1 MSVYKLYAKEVRDQ
15 KDFVYIYLY
24 KLNTGEKQPTL
35 ISLKVK
41 IPKKYCLPTYKDFKK
56 VSKEIMKQK
65 NLLLKTGFD
74 DVEKLN
80 NYLEE
85 RLETFQRNNGR
96 KESLPLD
103 KKTLNEWFEILINR
117 QINQGTKLRYRN
129 VYNLIIQF
137 QYRYT
142 GTILNKQPTK
152 TIYMREIDVDYILEF
167 QKWLLSEPN
176 EGENRKRSTLNTS
189 NYKLKCLKS
198 IINKAHIQEYFP
210 FHINPFDHIVFNNV
224 EPKIDIL
231 TMKELKSLIT
241 TQFVEVYRRTIP
253 TNEGNMLWGK
263 PIEGGV
269 EMRNEKNS
277 RYKAKHSLNDVRNY
291 FLFQLLSQG
300 IRVSDLATLR
310 WTNFDYYDGVLRINK
325 RMVKTKANISILVNE
340 KMTGLISHYI
350 IRYKNESPE
359 LVNKIASINSKITEK
374 YNYLN
379 SLDYSSILFL
389 GELEMENPI
398 KAINL
403 IADSGDYYQYQT
415 SVGYIITQNLIDR
428 LESYLYENV
437 NDFWRLMKYKPIRPS
452 VIYNGSDYDIYI
464 NEIDNII
471 SSLNKW
477 LLEKK
482 QNQYKIETEA
492 YIKLKSE
499 RNVLVIDLINDL
511 KAKEVK
517 DDFVFNLLRNEDF
530 KDVVKEDFSRLSED
544 QYRKFQSFR
553 AYYNKL
559 LKLVSKQANINKN
572 LTSHIARHSYA
583 SLMLELGENINLFDL
598 MTSLGHQRLA
608 TTQTYIQRLS
618 NKKIDKLNKVI
629 SDSLNTGINLNL

>member
-15 KDFVYIYLY
+15 KDFVYVYLY

-41 IPKKYCLPTYKDFKK
+41 IPKKYCLPSYKDFKR

-65 NLLLKTGFD
+65 NILLKTGFD

-80 NYLEE
+80 NYLDE
-85 RLETFQRNNGR
+85 RLETFQRTNGR

-117 QINQGTKLRYRN
+117 QINQGTKLRYTN
-129 VYNLIIQF
+129 VYNLLIQF
-137 QYRYT
+137 QYRYS
-142 GTILNKQPTK
+142 GAILKRQPTQK
-152 TIYMREIDVDYILEF
+152 IFMKDIDVDFILEF

-176 EGENRKRSTLNTS
+176 EGEKRKRSTLNTS

-198 IINKAHIQEYFP
+198 IINKAHSQEYFP
-210 FHINPFDHIVFNNV
+210 FHINPFDHIKYSNV

-253 TNEGNMLWGK
+253 TNEGNMLWGE

-269 EMRNEKNS
+269 ESRNERNS

-310 WTNFDYYDGVLRINK
+310 WSNFDYYDEVMRINK
-325 RMVKTKANISILVNE
+325 RMVKTKANITILVNE

-350 IRYKNESPE
+350 VRYKNESPKIVDE
-359 LVNKIASINSKITEK
+359 IVSINNKITDK

-379 SLDYSSILFL
+379 SLDFTSILFL
-389 GELEMENPI
+389 DELEMKNTI
-398 KAINL
+398 KAIGF
-403 IADSGDYYQYQT
+403 IAETEEYFQHHT
-415 SVGYIITQNLIDR
+415 SAGFIISQNLIDR
-428 LESYLYENV
+428 LETYLYDNV
-437 NDFWRLMKYKPIRPS
+437 NDFWSLMKYKPVR
-452 VIYNGSDYDIYI
+452 SDILHSRSI
-464 NEIDNII
+464 LEIDNII

-477 LLEKK
+477 LLRKK
-482 QNQYKIETEA
+482 QEQYNVETDA
-492 YIKLKSE
+492 YIKLKAE
-499 RNVLVIDLINDL
+499 RNILVFKLINEL
-511 KAKEVK
+511 KTKKVK

-530 KDVVKEDFSRLSED
+530 KDIVKEDFSRLSED

-618 NKKIDKLNKVI
+618 NKKIDQLNKVI

>member
-41 IPKKYCLPTYKDFKK
+41 IPKKYCLPSYKDFKK

-65 NLLLKTGFD
+65 NILLKTGFD

-117 QINQGTKLRYRN
+117 QINQGTKLRYTN
-129 VYNLIIQF
+129 VYNLLVQF
-137 QYRYT
+137 QYRYSAS
-142 GTILNKQPTK
+142 ILKKQPTRI
-152 TIYMREIDVDYILEF
+152 IYMKDIDVDYILEF

-176 EGENRKRSTLNTS
+176 EGEKRKRSTLNTS

-210 FHINPFDHIVFNNV
+210 FHINPFDHIVFNKV

-253 TNEGNMLWGK
+253 TNEGAKLWGK

-269 EMRNEKNS
+269 EARNKKNS

-310 WTNFDYYDGVLRINK
+310 WTNFDYYDGVMRINK

-359 LVNKIASINSKITEK
+359 LVNKIISINDKITEK

-379 SLDYSSILFL
+379 SIEFSSVLFL
-389 GELEMENPI
+389 SEMKMEKPI
-398 KAINL
+398 KAIGL
-403 IADSGDYYQYQT
+403 IAETNDYYQYYT
-415 SVGYIITQNLIDR
+415 STGYVISQNLIDR
-428 LESYLYENV
+428 LEAYLYKNI
-437 NDFWRLMKYKPIRPS
+437 NDFWKLMNYKPLKPS
-452 VIYNGSDYDIYI
+452 AIYQGSDYDIYT

-471 SSLNKW
+471 SSLNNW

-482 QNQYKIETEA
+482 QQQYKIETDA
-492 YIKLKSE
+492 YIKLKYE
-499 RNVLVIDLINDL
+499 RNNLVIKLINDL
-511 KAKEVK
+511 KTKEVK

-530 KDVVKEDFSRLSED
+530 KDIVKEDFSRLSEE
-544 QYRKFQSFR
+544 QYKKFQSFR

-618 NKKIDKLNKVI
+618 NKKIDQLNKVI

>member
-41 IPKKYCLPTYKDFKK
+41 IPKKYCLPSYKDFKK

-65 NLLLKTGFD
+65 KILLKTGFD

-85 RLETFQRNNGR
+85 RFETFQRNNGR
-96 KESLPLD
+96 KETLPLD

-117 QINQGTKLRYRN
+117 QINQGTKLRYTN
-129 VYNLIIQF
+129 VYNLLIQF
-137 QYRYT
+137 QYRYS
-142 GTILNKQPTK
+142 GTILNKQPTQK
-152 TIYMREIDVDYILEF
+152 IFMKDIDVDYILEF

-176 EGENRKRSTLNTS
+176 EGEKRKRSTLNTS

-210 FHINPFDHIVFNNV
+210 FHINPFDHIVFSNV
-224 EPKIDIL
+224 EPKIEIL

-253 TNEGNMLWGK
+253 TNDGNMLWGK

-269 EMRNEKNS
+269 ENRNEKNS
-277 RYKAKHSLNDVRNY
+277 RYRAKHSLNDVRNY

-310 WTNFDYYDGVLRINK
+310 WTNFDYYDEVMRINK
-325 RMVKTKANISILVNE
+325 RMVKTKANITILVNE
-340 KMTGLISHYI
+340 KMIGLISHYI

-359 LVNKIASINSKITEK
+359 LVKEIISINKKISDK
-374 YNYLN
+374 YNYIN
-379 SLDYSSILFL
+379 SIEFSSILFL
-389 GELEMENPI
+389 NNLEMKNEI

-403 IADSGDYYQYQT
+403 ICESDDIFQHNT
-415 SVGYIITQNLIDR
+415 SAGFIVNQNLIER
-428 LESYLYENV
+428 LETYLYDNIS
-437 NDFWRLMKYKPIRPS
+437 DFWKLLNFSPIKPEIL
-452 VIYNGSDYDIYI
+452 YDRSIL
-464 NEIDNII
+464 EIDNII
-471 SSLNKW
+471 SSLNRW
-477 LLEKK
+477 LLKK
-482 QNQYKIETEA
+482 KEEEYNYETDK
-492 YIKLKSE
+492 YIKLKE
-499 RNVLVIDLINDL
+499 QRNLLVIKLINEL
-511 KAKEVK
+511 KTKKVK

-530 KDVVKEDFSRLSED
+530 KDIVKEDFSRLSEE

-559 LKLVSKQANINKN
+559 LKLVSAQANINKN

-618 NKKIDKLNKVI
+618 NKKIDQLNKVI
-629 SDSLNTGINLNL
+629 SDSLNTGININL

>member
-41 IPKKYCLPTYKDFKK
+41 IPKKYCLPSYKDFKR

-65 NLLLKTGFD
+65 NILLKTGFD

-117 QINQGTKLRYRN
+117 QINQGTKLRYTN
-129 VYNLIIQF
+129 VYNLIVQF
-137 QYRYT
+137 QYRYS
-142 GTILNKQPTK
+142 GSILKREPTQK
-152 TIYMREIDVDYILEF
+152 IFMKDIDVDFILEF

-176 EGENRKRSTLNTS
+176 EGEKRKRSTLNTS

-198 IINKAHIQEYFP
+198 IINKAHSQEYFP
-210 FHINPFDHIVFNNV
+210 FHINPFDHIKYSNV

-253 TNEGNMLWGK
+253 TNDGNMLWGE

-269 EMRNEKNS
+269 ESRNERNS
-277 RYKAKHSLNDVRNY
+277 RYIAKHSLNDVRNY

-310 WTNFDYYDGVLRINK
+310 WSNFDYYDEVMRINK
-325 RMVKTKANISILVNE
+325 RMVKTKANITILVNE

-350 IRYKNESPE
+350 VRYRNESPE
-359 LVNKIASINSKITEK
+359 VVDKIVLINNKITDK

-379 SLDYSSILFL
+379 SIDFSSVLSL
-389 GELEMENPI
+389 GELEMKNPI
-398 KAINL
+398 KAIQL
-403 IADSGDYYQYQT
+403 IAETEDYYQYHT
-415 SVGYIITQNLIDR
+415 SAGFIITQNLIDR
-428 LESYLYENV
+428 LETFLYNNV
-437 NDFWRLMKYKPIRPS
+437 NDFWKLLNYRPIRS
-452 VIYNGSDYDIYI
+452 NILYDKSII
-464 NEIDNII
+464 EIENII
-471 SSLNKW
+471 SSLTKW
-477 LLEKK
+477 LLKRK
-482 QNQYKIETEA
+482 QEQYNFETET
-492 YIKLKSE
+492 YIKLKEE
-499 RNVLVIDLINDL
+499 RNILVIKLICEL
-511 KAKEVK
+511 KTKKVK

-530 KDVVKEDFSRLSED
+530 KDIVKEDFSRLSED

-559 LKLVSKQANINKN
+559 LKLVSAQANISKN

-618 NKKIDKLNKVI
+618 NKKIDQLNKVI

>member
-15 KDFVYIYLY
+15 KDFVYVYLY

-41 IPKKYCLPTYKDFKK
+41 IPKKYCLPSYKDFKR

-65 NLLLKTGFD
+65 NILLKTGFD
-74 DVEKLN
+74 DVDKLN

-103 KKTLNEWFEILINR
+103 KKTLNEWFELLINR
-117 QINQGTKLRYRN
+117 QINQGTKLRYTN

-137 QYRYT
+137 QYRYS
-142 GTILNKQPTK
+142 GIILKRQPTQK
-152 TIYMREIDVDYILEF
+152 IFMKDIDVDFILEF
-167 QKWLLSEPN
+167 QKWLKSDPN
-176 EGENRKRSTLNTS
+176 EGEKRKRSTTNTS

-198 IINKAHIQEYFP
+198 IINKAHSQEYFL
-210 FHINPFDHIVFNNV
+210 FHNNPFDHIEFSKA
-224 EPKIDIL
+224 EPKIGIL

-253 TNEGNMLWGK
+253 TNEGNMLWGS

-269 EMRNEKNS
+269 ESRNERNS

-310 WTNFDYYDGVLRINK
+310 WSNFDDYDEVMRITK
-325 RMVKTKANISILVNE
+325 RMVKTKANITILVNE

-350 IRYKNESPE
+350 VRYENESPK
-359 LVNKIASINSKITEK
+359 LVEEIVSINNKIAVK

-379 SLDYSSILFL
+379 SIDFSSVLHLD
-389 GELEMENPI
+389 EEEMKNPI
-398 KAINL
+398 KAIHL
-403 IADSGDYYQYQT
+403 VAETTDYFQHHT
-415 SVGYIITQNLIDR
+415 SLGYIVTQDLIDR
-428 LESYLYENV
+428 LETFLYENIG
-437 NDFWRLMKYKPIRPS
+437 DFWRLLNYEPIRPNILYDRS
-452 VIYNGSDYDIYI
+452 VL
-464 NEIDNII
+464 EIDNII

-477 LLEKK
+477 LLKRKEEQHSFETKNYIELKK
-482 QNQYKIETEA
+482 ERNILV
-492 YIKLKSE
+492 IKLICE
-499 RNVLVIDLINDL
+499 L
-511 KAKEVK
+511 KTKKVK

-530 KDVVKEDFSRLSED
+530 KDIVNEDFSSLSED

-559 LKLVSKQANINKN
+559 LKLVSAQANIPKN

-618 NKKIDKLNKVI
+618 NKKIDQLNKVI

>member
-15 KDFVYIYLY
+15 QDFVYIYLY

-41 IPKKYCLPTYKDFKK
+41 IPKKYCLPSYKDFKK

-65 NLLLKTGFD
+65 KILLKTGFD

-85 RLETFQRNNGR
+85 RFETFQRNNGR

-117 QINQGTKLRYRN
+117 QINQGTKLRYTN
-129 VYNLIIQF
+129 VYNLLIQF
-137 QYRYT
+137 QYRYS
-142 GTILNKQPTK
+142 GAILKRQPTQK
-152 TIYMREIDVDYILEF
+152 IFMKDIDVDFILEF

-176 EGENRKRSTLNTS
+176 EGEKRKRSTLNTS
-189 NYKLKCLKS
+189 NYKLKCLKA
-198 IINKAHIQEYFP
+198 IINKAHSQEYFP
-210 FHINPFDHIVFNNV
+210 FHINPFDHIKYSNV

-253 TNEGNMLWGK
+253 TNDGNMLWGE

-269 EMRNEKNS
+269 ESRNERNS

-310 WTNFDYYDGVLRINK
+310 WSNFDYYDEVMRINK
-325 RMVKTKANISILVNE
+325 RMVKTKANITILVNE

-350 IRYKNESPE
+350 VRYKNESPK
-359 LVNKIASINSKITEK
+359 LVDEIVSINNKITDK

-379 SLDYSSILFL
+379 SVDFSSTLYL
-389 GELEMENPI
+389 GDLEMKNPI
-398 KAINL
+398 KAIHL
-403 IADSGDYYQYQT
+403 IAQTEDYYQYHT
-415 SVGYIITQNLIDR
+415 DVGFIITQNLIDR
-428 LESYLYENV
+428 LETFLYENK
-437 NDFWRLMKYKPIRPS
+437 NDFWRLLYYRPLRPS
-452 VIYNGSDYDIYI
+452 IIDDGTDII
-464 NEIDNII
+464 VFEIDKII

-477 LLEKK
+477 LLKRK
-482 QNQYKIETEA
+482 QEQHSFETNN
-492 YIKLKSE
+492 YIQ
-499 RNVLVIDLINDL
+499 L
-511 KAKEVK
+511 KAKRNILVIKLICELKTKKVK

-530 KDVVKEDFSRLSED
+530 KDIVKEDFSRLSED

-559 LKLVSKQANINKN
+559 LKLVSAQANINKN

-618 NKKIDKLNKVI
+618 NKKIDQLNKVI

>member
-15 KDFVYIYLY
+15 KDLVYIYLY

-41 IPKKYCLPTYKDFKK
+41 IPKKYCLPSYKDFKK
-56 VSKEIMKQK
+56 VSKEIMKHK
-65 NLLLKTGFD
+65 KILLKTGFD

-85 RLETFQRNNGR
+85 RFETFQRNNGR
-96 KESLPLD
+96 KETLPLD

-117 QINQGTKLRYRN
+117 QINQGTKLRYTN
-129 VYNLIIQF
+129 VYNLLIQF
-137 QYRYT
+137 QYRYS
-142 GTILNKQPTK
+142 GSILKRQPTQK
-152 TIYMREIDVDYILEF
+152 IFMKDIDVDYILEF

-176 EGENRKRSTLNTS
+176 EGEKRKRSTLNTS

-210 FHINPFDHIVFNNV
+210 FHINPFDHIVFSNV

-253 TNEGNMLWGK
+253 TNEGNMLWGE

-269 EMRNEKNS
+269 ESRNERNS

-310 WTNFDYYDGVLRINK
+310 WSNFDYYDEVMRINK
-325 RMVKTKANISILVNE
+325 RMVKTKANITILVNE

-350 IRYKNESPE
+350 VRYKNESPE
-359 LVNKIASINSKITEK
+359 LIDKIVSINNKITYK

-379 SLDYSSILFL
+379 SLDFTSTLFL
-389 GELEMENPI
+389 NELEMKNTI
-398 KAINL
+398 KAIGFV
-403 IADSGDYYQYQT
+403 AGKEEYFQHHT
-415 SVGYIITQNLIDR
+415 SVGFIISQNLIDR
-428 LESYLYENV
+428 LETYLYDNV
-437 NDFWRLMKYKPIRPS
+437 NDFWSLMNYKPIKTEI
-452 VIYNGSDYDIYI
+452 IYDRSIL
-464 NEIDNII
+464 EIDNII

-477 LLEKK
+477 LIKKK
-482 QNQYKIETEA
+482 QEQYNIETSE
-492 YIKLKSE
+492 YIKLKAE
-499 RNVLVIDLINDL
+499 RNVLVFKLINEL
-511 KAKEVK
+511 KTKKVK

-530 KDVVKEDFSRLSED
+530 KDIVKEDFSRLSEE

-618 NKKIDKLNKVI
+618 NKKIDQLNKVI

>member
-15 KDFVYIYLY
+15 KDFVYVYLY

-41 IPKKYCLPTYKDFKK
+41 IPKKYCLPSYKDFKR
-56 VSKEIMKQK
+56 VSKEIIKQK
-65 NLLLKTGFD
+65 NILLKTGFD

-80 NYLEE
+80 NYLDE
-85 RLETFQRNNGR
+85 RLETFQRTNGR

-103 KKTLNEWFEILINR
+103 KRTLNEWFVILINR
-117 QINQGTKLRYRN
+117 QINQGTKLRYTN
-129 VYNLIIQF
+129 VYNLVVQF
-137 QYRYT
+137 QDRYSSS
-142 GTILNKQPTK
+142 ILKRQPTQK
-152 TIYMREIDVDYILEF
+152 IFMKDIDVDFILEF

-176 EGENRKRSTLNTS
+176 EGEKRKRSTLNTS

-198 IINKAHIQEYFP
+198 IINKAHSQEYFP
-210 FHINPFDHIVFNNV
+210 FHINPFDHIKYSNV

-253 TNEGNMLWGK
+253 TNEGNMLWGE

-269 EMRNEKNS
+269 ESRNERNS

-310 WTNFDYYDGVLRINK
+310 WSNFDYYDEVMRINK
-325 RMVKTKANISILVNE
+325 RMVKTKANITILVNE

-350 IRYKNESPE
+350 VRYKSESPK
-359 LVNKIASINSKITEK
+359 LVDEIVSINKKITDK

-379 SLDYSSILFL
+379 SVDFSARLYL
-389 GELEMENPI
+389 GDLEMKNPI
-398 KAINL
+398 KAIQL
-403 IADSGDYYQYQT
+403 IAQTEDFYQHYT
-415 SVGYIITQNLIDR
+415 DAGFIITQNLIDR
-428 LESYLYENV
+428 LETFLYENKS
-437 NDFWRLMKYKPIRPS
+437 NFWRLLNYRPLRPS
-452 VIYNGSDYDIYI
+452 IIDNGSDIVVF
-464 NEIDNII
+464 EIDKII

-477 LLEKK
+477 LLKRK
-482 QNQYKIETEA
+482 QEQHSFETNN
-492 YIKLKSE
+492 YIQ
-499 RNVLVIDLINDL
+499 L
-511 KAKEVK
+511 KAKRNILVIKLICELKTKKVK

-530 KDVVKEDFSRLSED
+530 KDIVKEDFSRLSEE

-618 NKKIDKLNKVI
+618 NKKIDQLNKVI
-629 SDSLNTGINLNL
+629 SDSLNTGINLNF

>member
-1 MSVYKLYAKEVRDQ
+1 MSVYKLFAKEVRDQ

-41 IPKKYCLPTYKDFKK
+41 IPKKHCLPSYKEFKR

-65 NLLLKTGFD
+65 NVLLKTGFD
-74 DVEKLN
+74 DVDKLN

-96 KESLPLD
+96 KELLPFD
-103 KKTLNEWFEILINR
+103 KKTLNDWFEILINR
-117 QINQGTKLRYRN
+117 QINQGTKLRYTN
-129 VYNLIIQF
+129 VYNLIVQF
-137 QYRYT
+137 QYRYS
-142 GTILNKQPTK
+142 GTQKIFMKD
-152 TIYMREIDVDYILEF
+152 IDVDFILEF

-176 EGENRKRSTLNTS
+176 EGEKRKRSTLNTS

-198 IINKAHIQEYFP
+198 IINKAHSQEYFP
-210 FHINPFDHIVFNNV
+210 FHINPFDHIKYYNV

-253 TNEGNMLWGK
+253 TNEGNMLWGE

-269 EMRNEKNS
+269 ESRNQRNS

-310 WTNFDYYDGVLRINK
+310 WSNFDYYDEVMRINK
-325 RMVKTKANISILVNE
+325 RMVKTKANITILVNE

-350 IRYKNESPE
+350 VRYKNESPE
-359 LVNKIASINSKITEK
+359 LVEKIVSINNKITDK

-379 SLDYSSILFL
+379 SIDFSSMLYL
-389 GELEMENPI
+389 GDLEMANPI
-398 KAINL
+398 KAIHL
-403 IADSGDYYQYQT
+403 IAQIEDYYQYQT
-415 SVGYIITQNLIDR
+415 NTGFIITQNLIDR
-428 LESYLYENV
+428 LETFLYENK
-437 NDFWRLMKYKPIRPS
+437 NDFWNLLNYRPLRPS
-452 VIYNGSDYDIYI
+452 VIPVFDHQTDVVVF
-464 NEIDNII
+464 EIDKII

-477 LLEKK
+477 LLKRKEE
-482 QNQYKIETEA
+482 QHSLETKN
-492 YIKLKSE
+492 YIKLKAE
-499 RNVLVIDLINDL
+499 RNILVIKLICEL
-511 KAKEVK
+511 KTKNVK

-530 KDVVKEDFSRLSED
+530 KDIIKEDFSRLSEE

-559 LKLVSKQANINKN
+559 LKLVSAQANIPKN

-598 MTSLGHQRLA
+598 MTSLGHQRLSV
-608 TTQTYIQRLS
+608 TQTYITRLS
-618 NKKIDKLNKVI
+618 NKKIDQLNKVI